1 MSQTAKQRVL
11 ICKELVSFCD
21 RLLMEIGSRQ
31 TPLLEILAQYE
42 FRYLRISPQ
51 TVIGQAELYTA
62 LSDEDNRAV
71 TEFLRSLGKSDSQT
85 QKEMIDS
92 FKEYMKNEERV
103 YDEAYRKNAR
113 LYLAFG
119 FFGGLLLSLL
129 LI

>member
-1 MSQTAKQRVL
+1 
-11 ICKELVSFCD
+11 
-21 RLLMEIGSRQ
+21 MEIGSRQ